1 MNLELMKENFGKYVE
16 GQGFIL
22 DELDGHIDKLV
33 DLMARITT
41 IISKEGGKPLE
52 CLAMELIE
60 LSNQATILNIVKKMA
75 EEGDSSE

>member
-41 IISKEGGKPLE
+41 IISKEGGKSLE
-52 CLAMELIE
+52 GLVMELIE